1 MCGNPAIYKT
11 LLEGLALKELK
22 VHEDMRREAN
32 RQRLNELV
40 KIYRPLAHKMTSGE
54 MHKELQAITEPRPLT
69 EVQIGGIV
77 YYAYRQSLTYTKTMY

>member
-1 MCGNPAIYKT
+1 M
-11 LLEGLALKELK
+11 
-22 VHEDMRREAN
+22 HEDMRREAN

-40 KIYRPLAHKMTSGE
+40 KIYRPLAYKMTSGE

-77 YYAYRQSLTYTKTMY
+77 YYAYRQSLTYTKTVY

>member
-1 MCGNPAIYKT
+1 MCGNPVTCKT
-11 LLEGLALKELK
+11 LLKGLALKELK

-54 MHKELQAITEPRPLT
+54 MHKELRAITEPRPLT
-69 EVQIGGIV
+69 EIQISGIV
-77 YYAYRQSLTYTKTMY
+77 YYAYRQSLTYTKTVY